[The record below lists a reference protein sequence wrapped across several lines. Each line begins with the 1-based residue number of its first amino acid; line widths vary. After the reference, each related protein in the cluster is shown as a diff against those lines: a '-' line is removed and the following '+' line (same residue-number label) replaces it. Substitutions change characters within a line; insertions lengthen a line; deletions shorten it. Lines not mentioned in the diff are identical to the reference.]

1 MSGKP
6 KKPAPRPSKRQI
18 LEFIRQGPGRV
29 GKREIARAF
38 SLGAADRVWLKEM
51 LKELQSE
58 GAVGRTRARRLVPAG
73 TLPEVALLDVVE
85 TDIDGELIARPV
97 EWKGEG
103 PPPRVI
109 LTGEGKGRAAGLGH
123 VGVGDRVLAR
133 VKRIG
138 EGLFE
143 GRFMRL
149 VHVAP
154 EQVVGVFTALGPAKQ
169 VGGRIQP
176 TDRRQRY
183 ELVVQAHN
191 TLGAASGELVLADV
205 LPGRGHGLRE
215 AKVRERLG
223 PIGSARSLSLVAIHT
238 HDIPTV
244 FSPETLAAAKA
255 AKPVALGHR
264 TDLRAVPLV
273 TIDPE
278 DARDHDD
285 AVWAAPDDDP
295 DNRGGWHVI
304 VAIADV
310 AHYVRP
316 GGALDKDARLRG
328 NSVYFPDRVVPMLP
342 EALSADLC
350 SLVEGE
356 PRACLAAHMW
366 FDAHGN
372 KRKHRFSR
380 GLMRCAAS
388 LHYGQVQRARDGEPD
403 AVCAPLMATVIEPLY
418 GAFAALRAARERREP
433 LALELPERRVL
444 LGADGH
450 IRAVVPRPHYD
461 SHRLIEEF
469 MIAANVCAAE
479 TLEEARQPCM
489 YRVHDE
495 PAHEKV
501 EALREF
507 LDSLGLRFAKGQVL
521 KPALFNRVL
530 RHVEGTPQAHLV
542 NQVVLRSQSQA
553 AYSPDNIGHFGLA
566 LRRYAH
572 FTSPI
577 RRYAD
582 LLVHR
587 ALIGGLRLGDGGLSG
602 EEAGAFAAI
611 ADHISMTERR
621 AMTAERDALDRF
633 TAAYMADRVG
643 ATFAGRIDGV
653 TRFGLF
659 VELAE
664 SGADGLIPISALGD
678 DFYIHDERLHALV
691 GRRTGRTFRLGDEI
705 EVRLAEAELVTG
717 SLRLELVSAGGERRA
732 RRGRT
737 PPARR
742 AERRSERRRR
752 P

>member
-1 MSGKP
+1 
-6 KKPAPRPSKRQI
+6 
-18 LEFIRQGPGRV
+18 
-29 GKREIARAF
+29 
-38 SLGAADRVWLKEM
+38 
-51 LKELQSE
+51 
-58 GAVGRTRARRLVPAG
+58 
-73 TLPEVALLDVVE
+73 
-85 TDIDGELIARPV
+85 
-97 EWKGEG
+97 
-103 PPPRVI
+103 
-109 LTGEGKGRAAGLGH
+109 
-123 VGVGDRVLAR
+123 
-133 VKRIG
+133 
-138 EGLFE
+138 
-143 GRFMRL
+143 
-149 VHVAP
+149 
-154 EQVVGVFTALGPAKQ
+154 
-169 VGGRIQP
+169 
-176 TDRRQRY
+176 
-183 ELVVQAHN
+183 
-191 TLGAASGELVLADV
+191 
-205 LPGRGHGLRE
+205 
-215 AKVRERLG
+215 
-223 PIGSARSLSLVAIHT
+223 
-238 HDIPTV
+238 
-244 FSPETLAAAKA
+244 
-255 AKPVALGHR
+255 
-264 TDLRAVPLV
+264 
-273 TIDPE
+273 
-278 DARDHDD
+278 
-285 AVWAAPDDDP
+285 
-295 DNRGGWHVI
+295 
-304 VAIADV
+304 
-310 AHYVRP
+310 
-316 GGALDKDARLRG
+316 
-328 NSVYFPDRVVPMLP
+328 
-342 EALSADLC
+342 
-350 SLVEGE
+350 
-356 PRACLAAHMW
+356 
-366 FDAHGN
+366 
-372 KRKHRFSR
+372 
-380 GLMRCAAS
+380 
-388 LHYGQVQRARDGEPD
+388 
-403 AVCAPLMATVIEPLY
+403 MATVIEPLY

-444 LGADGH
+444 LGADGR